1 MTYRIEPLADHHD
14 LTTFE
19 CGKTE
24 LDAWLRDHARTATG
38 QGTRTYVLIGA
49 SDQVVAYIAIAPH
62 TIDRES
68 LSKKAGRGAPQHIPA
83 ILPAKLALAESLHG
97 RHLGSELLIAALD
110 TIVEAARQAGGKF
123 IVVDAIDEEAAAFYT
138 HHEFEAMPANPLRFT
153 RKLSTIA
160 KALGKPWRDD
170 EGHHRR
176 LDDTHDVMVSTSTM
190 RSGPTLCECS

>member
-1 MTYRIEPLADHHD
+1 MTYRVESLGDHHD

-19 CGKTE
+19 CGKPE

-38 QGTRTYVLIGA
+38 QGTRTYVLVDA
-49 SDQVVAYIAIAPH
+49 SDQVVAYFAIAPH

-83 ILPAKLALAESLHG
+83 ILLAKLALAESLHG

-110 TIVEAARQAGGKF
+110 TIVEAARRAGGKF
-123 IVVDAIDEEAAAFYT
+123 VVVDAIEEEAAEFYAR
-138 HHEFEAMPANPLRFT
+138 HEFDAMQANPLRFT

-160 KALGKPWRDD
+160 KAINQPW
-170 EGHHRR
+170 
-176 LDDTHDVMVSTSTM
+176 
-190 RSGPTLCECS
+190 P